1 MRKPTI
7 HDVAELA
14 KVSAGTVSN
23 VLNRPSY
30 VSSELRDRV
39 RVAMSKLNY
48 EPRESARQFRPGR
61 VRNLGLVLADMGNPF
76 FVGIALGAQE
86 VAREEGVG
94 LVICHSA
101 EDSSREIENLDLL
114 LQQRVQGIIIAAVDE
129 TNEKLDALID
139 REVPIVFVDRVPQGS
154 NLSSVSID
162 EHLGGEL
169 IGQYF
174 GSRGVAR
181 VGFVGDLDLNPKIKS
196 RMMGVEAGAK
206 GYDCQVQLISV
217 SGWTVE
223 SGEAG
228 ARAWLQQPGTDRPL
242 ALACANDMVALGLI
256 KELWRNGVR
265 VPDDVEVMGYD
276 DLDMATSNT
285 IPLSTVRQPRTLVG
299 RTAAEL
305 ILSEIEP
312 SNQDHKHRRVNLTPE
327 LVLRETT
334 RK

>member
-30 VSSELRDRV
+30 VSTELRDRV
-39 RVAMSKLNY
+39 RAAMSQLNY

-76 FVGIALGAQE
+76 FIGIALGAQE
-86 VAREEGVG
+86 VAREAGVG

-139 REVPIVFVDRVPQGS
+139 REVPIVFVDRVPHGS

-169 IGQYF
+169 VGQYF
-174 GSRGVAR
+174 GSKGLIR
-181 VGFVGDLDLNPKIKS
+181 VGFVGDIELNPKIRS
-196 RMMGVEAGAK
+196 RLKGVESGANRF
-206 GYDCQVQLISV
+206 GCQVDLIPV

-223 SGEAG
+223 AGEEG
-228 ARAWLQQPGTDRPL
+228 AREWLQMPEIERPV
-242 ALACANDMVALGLI
+242 ALACANDLVALGLI

-265 VPDDVEVMGYD
+265 VPYDVEVVGYD
-276 DLDMATSNT
+276 DLDMASSNT

-312 SNQDHKHRRVNLTPE
+312 GTQNHKYRRVYLTPE

-334 RK
+334 KK